1 MVLPR
6 SPSPMPLEE
15 RDVDT
20 LSPEEMRQLLR
31 RQRER
36 DVAAK
41 AMKREQG
48 VKRERSRERSRTATV
63 DDGDAGD
70 VYFVSAKRRKLR
82 VTLDED
88 GTETIDLT

>member
-6 SPSPMPLEE
+6 SPSPVPLEE

-41 AMKREQG
+41 ALKRGQG

-70 VYFVSAKRRKLR
+70 VSFVSAKRRKLPR
-82 VTLDED
+82 TLDED